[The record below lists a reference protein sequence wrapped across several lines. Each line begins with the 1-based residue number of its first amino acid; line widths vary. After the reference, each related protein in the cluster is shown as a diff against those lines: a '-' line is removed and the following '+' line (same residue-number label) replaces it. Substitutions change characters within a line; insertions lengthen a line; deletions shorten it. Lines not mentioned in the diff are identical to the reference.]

1 MSRPAILAL
10 TSIVLGIFV
19 MVADQSGVMVALPSV
34 SEYFKSD
41 LPTTQWIFIAYILS
55 ISVSLLPMGRVADL
69 IGRKRIY
76 SIGFAI
82 HCVTTLAGGLSQ
94 SIFWLIGISFLR
106 GLGSGMTQG
115 TSMALIV
122 SIFGREKGGRAL
134 GVFISAVG
142 VGSVLGSIM
151 AGYLVSNFS
160 WRTLFIVLSAMSL
173 AALLSGMVFLRKDD
187 EKWDLKGLR
196 FDWIGAFL
204 FTLGLAGFLQGM
216 TWSQELGYGS
226 PLIIILF
233 LFSAVC
239 FCIFVIREFMV
250 ELPLMDLRYFKRRLF
265 SSGVSSAFLFFL
277 GNSTVFFFM
286 PFYFQI
292 VLGYSPSQIGYM
304 SAASALTMASVG
316 IISGQYSDKYEPS
329 FFTSAGLLIGGVGL
343 FILANVDMS
352 SSWLIGLSG
361 MVVSSFGLGVFYGPN
376 NKLILSSVPAGS
388 HGVVSGFIHL
398 VRNSANVISVAVG
411 ILIVTSSMS
420 SMGFAPTL
428 AGLSSETDAPVLAAF
443 VNGMKVSFGIGG
455 AMLILGFIVAI
466 SGGRYK
472 EIESDN
478 SVEHY

>member
-55 ISVSLLPMGRVADL
+55 ISVSLLPMGSVADL

-187 EKWDLKGLR
+187 EKWD
-196 FDWIGAFL
+196 
-204 FTLGLAGFLQGM
+204 
-216 TWSQELGYGS
+216 
-226 PLIIILF
+226 
-233 LFSAVC
+233 
-239 FCIFVIREFMV
+239 
-250 ELPLMDLRYFKRRLF
+250 
-265 SSGVSSAFLFFL
+265 
-277 GNSTVFFFM
+277 
-286 PFYFQI
+286 
-292 VLGYSPSQIGYM
+292 
-304 SAASALTMASVG
+304 
-316 IISGQYSDKYEPS
+316 
-329 FFTSAGLLIGGVGL
+329 
-343 FILANVDMS
+343 
-352 SSWLIGLSG
+352 
-361 MVVSSFGLGVFYGPN
+361 
-376 NKLILSSVPAGS
+376 
-388 HGVVSGFIHL
+388 
-398 VRNSANVISVAVG
+398 
-411 ILIVTSSMS
+411 
-420 SMGFAPTL
+420 
-428 AGLSSETDAPVLAAF
+428 
-443 VNGMKVSFGIGG
+443 
-455 AMLILGFIVAI
+455 
-466 SGGRYK
+466 
-472 EIESDN
+472 
-478 SVEHY
+478 